1 MAVAIY
7 ILQNFAKSQNAE
19 TKDVHCDIQKH
30 VDMVNSADT
39 KQDVCTIMKKVMPLE
54 KEAIPR

>member
-7 ILQNFAKSQNAE
+7 ILLTLAKSQNAE

-30 VDMVNSADT
+30 IEMVNSADT
-39 KQDVCTIMKKVMPLE
+39 RQDACIIMQKTMPVKQEV
-54 KEAIPR
+54 IPR